1 LTKVILLAA
10 GYGKRLKPITNNMP
24 KCLVSIN
31 GKPLLEIW
39 LNKLSKEGFGPFLI
53 NTHYKNNLVSEFVNQ
68 SKFKNQIEL
77 VYEKKLLGT
86 AGTLLKNIDFF
97 DSNDG
102 LFLHADNYCEENLNK
117 FLQAHYNRPTNC
129 IMTMLTFKTSKPH
142 QSGIVITNKKGVLKY
157 FFEKISKPPGKIANG
172 AIYLLSPQILKL
184 IKKKFS
190 SSKDFS
196 NEIIQ
201 KFIGKIYCYN
211 TKNFFLDIGDLKSY
225 EQVNEFVSK
234 KSNILTR

>member
-1 LTKVILLAA
+1 
-10 GYGKRLKPITNNMP
+10 M
-24 KCLVSIN
+24 
-31 GKPLLEIW
+31 
-39 LNKLSKEGFGPFLI
+39 
-53 NTHYKNNLVSEFVNQ
+53 HY
-68 SKFKNQIEL
+68 
-77 VYEKKLLGT
+77 
-86 AGTLLKNIDFF
+86 D
-97 DSNDG
+97 
-102 LFLHADNYCEENLNK
+102 HA
-117 FLQAHYNRPTNC
+117 
-129 IMTMLTFKTSKPH
+129 TFKTSKPH
-142 QSGIVITNKKGVLKY
+142 QSGIVITNKNGVLKY

-190 SSKDFS
+190 RSKDFS